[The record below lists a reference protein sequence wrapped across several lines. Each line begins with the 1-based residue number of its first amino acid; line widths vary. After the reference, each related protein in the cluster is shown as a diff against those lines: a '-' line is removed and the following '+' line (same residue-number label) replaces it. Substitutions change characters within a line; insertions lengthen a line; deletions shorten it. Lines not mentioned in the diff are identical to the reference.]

1 MFEVSTHEVHSYS
14 VQYGG
19 LHKIRYSKSY
29 PSVFLADRIFAVWQ
43 QATFVCQYPEE
54 TRQPVKAR
62 QEGVAVPC
70 GLVGIERL
78 LLEMCWCFEWSLME
92 FSIIQP
98 TKESVSIDSPGVHV
112 AHAPP
117 MTSYQLLLIEQVRVG
132 PTVRQGVSNPL
143 CVFFSHIFFLGSHS
157 WFHIRL

>member
-1 MFEVSTHEVHSYS
+1 MWKMFEVSTHEVHS

-19 LHKIRYSKSY
+19 LHKYIIVNYNKGNKLLKSY
-29 PSVFLADRIFAVWQ
+29 PSVFLADWIFAVWQ
-43 QATFVCQYPEE
+43 QVTFVCQYPEE

-62 QEGVAVPC
+62 QQGVAVPF

-98 TKESVSIDSPGVHV
+98 TKESVSIDSLGVHV

-132 PTVRQGVSNPL
+132 PTVRQGG
-143 CVFFSHIFFLGSHS
+143 F
-157 WFHIRL
+157 